1 MELQKTCCFTGH
13 RPAHLPW
20 KYDEGTELCLY
31 CKAMLAVEIE
41 RAYLEGYRR
50 FLSGMAMGMDLI
62 FAEAV
67 LACQSVHPEVSL
79 DAVIPCKDQTKG
91 WHPDQIE
98 RYQKILDYIGP
109 NHQILI
115 QQRRTRSCMIRRDQY
130 MVNQSQRI
138 IAVYDGYSA
147 GGTKYTLG
155 YALKKKLEAVIID
168 PYTMEVKR

>member
-1 MELQKTCCFTGH
+1 MEVWKTCCFTGH
-13 RPAHLPW
+13 RPARLPW

-62 FAEAV
+62 CAEAV
-67 LACQSVHPEVSL
+67 LACQSVHSDVLLE
-79 DAVIPCKDQTKG
+79 AIIPCENQTKG
-91 WHPDQIE
+91 WPHDQVE
-98 RYQKILDYIGP
+98 RHRRILDYIGP
-109 NHQILI
+109 NHQILM
-115 QQRRTRSCMIRRDQY
+115 QSQRTRHCMLRRDQY

-155 YALKKKLEAVIID
+155 YALQKKLETVIID
-168 PYTMEVKR
+168 PYTMEIRR